1 MSRTLQ
7 ADIEIQAAA
16 DQVWEVLTDF
26 AAYRDWNPFIVEA
39 SGTPRPGQRRELT
52 RGLLDSHVGAPPSS
66 QYSTAFCPGRRPM
79 TFRPQVLEADPG
91 RRLRWLGRLLLPG
104 LFDGEHSFTI
114 EPIGPERVRL
124 AQHEEFRGP
133 LAPLLLARIGEPTL
147 AGFHQLNRALKVR
160 VEQPT
165 ATRP

>member
-1 MSRTLQ
+1 MRRATVSRTLQ

-26 AAYRDWNPFIVEA
+26 AAHRDWNPFIVEA
-39 SGTPRPGQRRELT
+39 SGTPVPGHRLELHM
-52 RGLLDSHVGAPPSS
+52 RL
-66 QYSTAFCPGRRPM
+66 PGRRPM

-124 AQHEEFRGP
+124 TQHEEFRGR

-147 AGFHQLNRALKVR
+147 AGFHQMNRTLKVR

>member
-7 ADIEIQAAA
+7 AEIEIQASAE
-16 DQVWEVLTDF
+16 QVWEVLTDF

-39 SGTPRPGQRRELT
+39 SGTALPGHRLELDMHLNDRT
-52 RGLLDSHVGAPPSS
+52 
-66 QYSTAFCPGRRPM
+66 M

-91 RRLRWLGRLLLPG
+91 RKLRWLGRLLMPG

-114 EPIGPERVRL
+114 QPTGPGRVRL
-124 AQHEEFRGP
+124 IQQEEFRG
-133 LAPLLLARIGEPTL
+133 LLTPLLLAMIAKPTL
-147 AGFHQLNRALKVR
+147 ASFHHMNQTLKAR

-165 ATRP
+165 STRS

>member
-26 AAYRDWNPFIVEA
+26 AAYPQWNPFIVQATGQAVPGSRLELKM
-39 SGTPRPGQRRELT
+39 RP
-52 RGLLDSHVGAPPSS
+52 
-66 QYSTAFCPGRRPM
+66 PGGRTT
-79 TFRPQVLEADPG
+79 TFRPEVLEADPG
-91 RRLRWLGRLLLPG
+91 RKLRWLGRVLVPG

-114 EPIGPERVRL
+114 QPTGPGRVRL
-124 AQHEEFRGP
+124 TQHEEFRG
-133 LAPLLLARIGEPTL
+133 LLAVPVLALIAKPTL
-147 AGFHQLNRALKVR
+147 QGFDQMNQALKSR

-165 ATRP
+165 PSQATL